1 MNTIV
6 KTYNDIT
13 KSLGRFFD
21 IRRLL
26 RNWLFSDIE
35 LHDMIYDE
43 VYSQTSDNMSKVDD
57 WVYEVESL
65 EDKVNDFEYKL
76 DDWEYSILDDIQ
88 SEAQSTLE
96 QARKDILDLVK
107 SEWNVQLTLIKK
119 ENE

>member
-43 VYSQTSDNMSKVDD
+43 VYSQTSDNMSKVED
-57 WVYEVESL
+57 WVYEVENL
-65 EDKVNDFEYKL
+65 EYKVDEFETKL
-76 DDWEYSILDDIQ
+76 DNWEYEILDDI
-88 SEAQSTLE
+88 ERDAQSTLE

>member
-6 KTYNDIT
+6 KTYNNIT

-65 EDKVNDFEYKL
+65 EDKVNDFVKL
-76 DDWEYSILDDIQ
+76 ANKDFSSLAKKYGLVCKNLVENPEQRTNYWENKGKKI
-88 SEAQSTLE
+88 
-96 QARKDILDLVK
+96 
-107 SEWNVQLTLIKK
+107 IK
-119 ENE
+119 